1 MRFVLSRLLPTLRNF
16 RAARR
21 GNVAISFA
29 LAAIPMIGF
38 VGAAIDY
45 SQANSAKADLQT
57 ALDST
62 ALMLAKEAAAGA
74 TGPQLQTD
82 AVKYFAAMFNRPQA
96 KNVQVTAAYS
106 TNGGS
111 SISVNASASL
121 PINFLQLIGYNDL
134 SIAGSSTTKWSSSRL
149 RVALVLDNTGSMA
162 AHGKMGALK
171 TATESLLSNLQSA
184 ATTNDDVYVSIVP
197 FVKDVNVDPANYAA
211 AWIDWTD
218 WTANNGTCS
227 KGKNGG
233 FGSSQGTTQSTC
245 NGTWTPA
252 NHNTWNGCVVDRGR
266 ANGPDPANYDTNVVV
281 PTPSIKATLFSAEQY
296 SSCPQ
301 AATGLSYDWSA
312 MNRLVNNMSPAGS
325 TNQAIGLQLGWIS
338 LTGGGPFAAPPAMD
352 PNYTYSQNI
361 ILLSDGLNT
370 QDRWYGNGS
379 SVGTTDD
386 AKIDARQQMTCD
398 NIKAAGIT
406 LYTIQVNTDSDPT
419 SALLQHCASSS
430 DKFFLLSSADQIL
443 PTFNSIGA
451 NLTKLYIA
459 R

>member
-1 MRFVLSRLLPTLRNF
+1 MRIVLSRLLQTLRNF

-74 TGPQLQTD
+74 TGSQLQTD
-82 AVKYFAAMFNRPQA
+82 AVKYFAAMFNKPHA

-111 SISVNASASL
+111 SILVNASASL
-121 PINFLQLIGYNDL
+121 PVNFLQFIGYNDL
-134 SIAGSSTTKWSSSRL
+134 SIASSSTTKWSSSRL

-162 AHGKMGALK
+162 AHGKIGALK
-171 TATESLLSNLQSA
+171 TATENLLSNLQSA

-197 FVKDVNVDPANYAA
+197 FVKDVNVNPVNRAA

-218 WTANNGTCS
+218 WNANNGTCS
-227 KGKNGG
+227 KGKSGG
-233 FGSSQGTTQSTC
+233 SGSSQGTTQSTC

-266 ANGPDPANYDTNVVV
+266 ANAPDPANYDTNVVT

-301 AATGLSYDWSA
+301 AAMGLSYDWST
-312 MNRLVNNMSPAGS
+312 MSRLVNNMSAVGN
-325 TNQAIGLQLGWIS
+325 TNQAIGLALGWMS
-338 LTGGGPFAAPPAMD
+338 LTGGGPFTAPPMD

-370 QDRWYGNGS
+370 EDRWYTNAS
-379 SVGTTDD
+379 SINT
-386 AKIDARQQMTCD
+386 RQQMTCD

-406 LYTIQVNTDSDPT
+406 LYTIQVNTDGDPVST
-419 SALLQHCASSS
+419 LLQHCASSS
-430 DKFFLLSSADQIL
+430 DKFFLLTSADQIL

-451 NLTKLYIA
+451 NLSKLYIS

>member
-21 GNVAISFA
+21 GNVAITFA

-45 SQANSAKADLQT
+45 GQANSVKTDLQA

-62 ALMLAKEAAAGA
+62 ALMLAKKAATTTAG
-74 TGPQLQTD
+74 QLQTD
-82 AVKYFAAMFNRPQA
+82 ASNYFNALFNRPEANNIQI
-96 KNVQVTAAYS
+96 TATYTA
-106 TNGGS
+106 NGGS
-111 SISVNASASL
+111 SISVNGSASVAT
-121 PINFLQLIGYNDL
+121 NFVRLIGYNNL
-134 SIAGSSTTKWSSSRL
+134 TVSSSSTTKWSSSRL
-149 RVALVLDNTGSMA
+149 RVALALDNTGSMA
-162 AHGKMGALK
+162 AHGKIGALK
-171 TATESLLSNLQSA
+171 TATENLLSNLQSA

-197 FVKDVNVDPANYAA
+197 FVKDVNVNPVNRAA

-218 WTANNGTCS
+218 WNANNGTCS
-227 KGKNGG
+227 KGKSGG
-233 FGSSQGTTQSTC
+233 SGSSQGTTQSTC

-266 ANGPDPANYDTNVVV
+266 ANAPDPANYDTNVVT

-301 AATGLSYDWSA
+301 TAMGLSYDWST
-312 MNRLVNNMSPAGS
+312 MSRLVNNMSAVGN
-325 TNQAIGLQLGWIS
+325 TNQAIGLALGWMS
-338 LTGGGPFAAPPAMD
+338 LTGGGPFTAPPMD

-370 QDRWYGNGS
+370 EDRWYTNAS
-379 SVGTTDD
+379 SINT
-386 AKIDARQQMTCD
+386 RQQMTCD

-406 LYTIQVNTDSDPT
+406 LYTIQVNTDGDPVST
-419 SALLQHCASSS
+419 LLQHCASSS
-430 DKFFLLSSADQIL
+430 DKFFLLTSADQIL

-451 NLTKLYIA
+451 NLSKLYIS